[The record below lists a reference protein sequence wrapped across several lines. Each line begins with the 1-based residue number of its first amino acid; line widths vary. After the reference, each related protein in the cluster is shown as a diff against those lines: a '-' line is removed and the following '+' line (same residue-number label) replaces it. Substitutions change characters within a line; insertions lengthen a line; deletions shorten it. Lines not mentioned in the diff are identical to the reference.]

1 MRSSF
6 EKCNPLETTSSD
18 SAMKKVFNVGVCIAE
33 PPSPTGEGHIIC
45 TNKNTGDSHSCS
57 QKIKKFFAIPLTKQ
71 NQGAIIPTS

>member
-18 SAMKKVFNVGVCIAE
+18 SAMKKVLNAGVCIAE

-45 TNKNTGDSHSCS
+45 TNKKHHRLLNLWCFF
-57 QKIKKFFAIPLTKQ
+57 KIKKYILFIRL
-71 NQGAIIPTS
+71 GIISNSG